1 MNSSPFPSYSSRIH
15 IINGEMRLIVIK
27 PKRKLVFLILL
38 AVLLTAMAACSPA
51 GESTVVPSA
60 TSTVQ
65 NTATST
71 QVPTPTMTPTPT
83 PTPLPLNGQQTQYQ
97 IDVTVNYYNRF
108 VTARSHSI
116 YTNKTDEPINEMMFI
131 VYPTIF
137 QNAIYIKSI
146 KTGNGNLITDYQWES
161 HRMVIPLE
169 TPLMP
174 GGKIEFIHDFELY
187 MPDREGTFGQTGRQ
201 LNLSYWFPYIP
212 PRDENGWMA
221 YEISLVNS
229 QIVGEHLVFEAADF
243 DVTLKF
249 TDRRENMKV
258 AAGALPQESEDGIH
272 YLLKLARTF
281 TISISDI
288 YAITER
294 QVDGITI
301 RTYTF
306 PEEVFAGEAAAE
318 IAAQAIKL
326 YSEIYGPLERDL
338 LSVVEADFLHGM
350 EFDGLILLSRGFFMF
365 YNGTPET
372 NLTIITPHETSHQ
385 WFFSQ
390 VGSNQALEPWLDE
403 SLATYSEA
411 LFYERYHPELV
422 DWWWENRV
430 DGLQPAGFVDNT
442 IYLEGG
448 YEEYRNSVYLNG
460 AHFLQDLRD
469 TIGDE
474 AFFAFIKDYAKQYR
488 YQIATSEDFWTTL
501 KQHTDADL
509 APILE
514 EYFSSAPAGTP

>member
-1 MNSSPFPSYSSRIH
+1 
-15 IINGEMRLIVIK
+15 
-27 PKRKLVFLILL
+27 
-38 AVLLTAMAACSPA
+38 
-51 GESTVVPSA
+51 
-60 TSTVQ
+60 
-65 NTATST
+65 
-71 QVPTPTMTPTPT
+71 
-83 PTPLPLNGQQTQYQ
+83 
-97 IDVTVNYYNRF
+97 
-108 VTARSHSI
+108 
-116 YTNKTDEPINEMMFI
+116 
-131 VYPTIF
+131 
-137 QNAIYIKSI
+137 
-146 KTGNGNLITDYQWES
+146 
-161 HRMVIPLE
+161 
-169 TPLMP
+169 
-174 GGKIEFIHDFELY
+174 
-187 MPDREGTFGQTGRQ
+187 
-201 LNLSYWFPYIP
+201 
-212 PRDENGWMA
+212 
-221 YEISLVNS
+221 
-229 QIVGEHLVFEAADF
+229 
-243 DVTLKF
+243 
-249 TDRRENMKV
+249 
-258 AAGALPQESEDGIH
+258 
-272 YLLKLARTF
+272 
-281 TISISDI
+281 
-288 YAITER
+288 
-294 QVDGITI
+294 
-301 RTYTF
+301 
-306 PEEVFAGEAAAE
+306 
-318 IAAQAIKL
+318 
-326 YSEIYGPLERDL
+326 
-338 LSVVEADFLHGM
+338 VVEADFLHGM